1 MFEVFTSCRLLAAVT
16 VVVVMIIKIY
26 NGNEFHIMCH
36 KTTKLQGHIA
46 VEIVSK
52 VEFLGLLDHPTHFRL
67 QPVLEHC

>member
-1 MFEVFTSCRLLAAVT
+1 
-16 VVVVMIIKIY
+16 MIIKIY